1 MTGNPPRRL
10 GRGLEALIGGAP
22 TVAPPTSAPRE
33 PMRDATATPAV
44 PGGADIGRLPIAS
57 IRPNPYQPRKTFRPE
72 ELAEL
77 EASLKANGLLQP
89 VTVRPAPS
97 GTGYE
102 LVAGERRFRAATRLG
117 WSEIPAIIKQ
127 LDDRTLLTLALV
139 ENLQRADLNPME
151 EAEGYRQLMDDFGLT
166 QAEVAEA
173 VGKERSTVANLLR
186 LLALPGGVQTLVR
199 NGTLSLGHAKAL
211 LTVRD
216 ERQLIGLARKAVD
229 EGWSVREV
237 EREARE
243 HPSARSGRS
252 GKSARTGGGGPSTGP
267 STGVADGAAAGAPG
281 AMVPT
286 AAAAELRRA
295 ADELRRRLQT
305 DVHVT
310 ATGSDRGEIR
320 IVFYGSDDLD
330 RVLELILGPGRSSS

>member
-1 MTGNPPRRL
+1 MSGNPPRRL

-22 TVAPPTSAPRE
+22 TVPPPSAARDAAGTPS
-33 PMRDATATPAV
+33 RDATGDTARGPAAPANAAAESGV
-44 PGGADIGRLPIAS
+44 GRLPIAS

-77 EASLKANGLLQP
+77 EASLKTNGLLQP
-89 VTVRPAPS
+89 VTVRPASS

-117 WSEIPAIIKQ
+117 WTDIPAIIKQ

-139 ENLQRADLNPME
+139 ENLQRADLNPIE

-243 HPSARSGRS
+243 QPSARGGKPAKAGRPATGTSGTTT
-252 GKSARTGGGGPSTGP
+252 AP
-267 STGVADGAAAGAPG
+267 AAGSAAG
-281 AMVPT
+281 
-286 AAAAELRRA
+286 AAAELRRA
-295 ADELRRRLQT
+295 SDDLRRRLQT
-305 DVHVT
+305 DVQVT

-320 IVFYGSDDLD
+320 ITFYGSDDLE
-330 RVLELILGPGRSSS
+330 RVLELILGPGRSAF